1 MTSFTDIS
9 KWWKS
14 VENDR
19 EPGRLTL
26 VLCSNQKGGT
36 EMIPEKWKSWTVRQ
50 AEAQR
55 TFNQWN
61 EQWNEGE
68 IVILDT
74 ETTGLWNAEIVDI
87 AVIDKSGPLLN
98 TLFFVVPK
106 QNVCSIEG
114 PKST

>member
-1 MTSFTDIS
+1 
-9 KWWKS
+9 
-14 VENDR
+14 
-19 EPGRLTL
+19 
-26 VLCSNQKGGT
+26 
-36 EMIPEKWKSWTVRQ
+36 MIPEKWKSWTVRQ